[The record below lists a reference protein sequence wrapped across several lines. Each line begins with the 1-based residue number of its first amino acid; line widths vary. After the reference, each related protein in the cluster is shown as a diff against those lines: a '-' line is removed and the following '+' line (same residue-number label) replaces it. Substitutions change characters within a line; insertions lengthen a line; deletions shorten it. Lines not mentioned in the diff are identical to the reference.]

1 MPISLLVLVD
11 MVLNRINIKTQLS
24 SASVPQPTFSQAQLL
39 MINCSARRKE
49 DVTACNTKHNHER
62 ETPLPI
68 YLGVL
73 VHTKTRKRELVDTLY
88 DMGLSVSYDWVL
100 NISTVL
106 GNNVCR
112 HCEIELA
119 VCPTQL
125 KGGLFMTAAI
135 ANIDH
140 NPSSTTSHDSFHGTG
155 ISLFQH
161 PADRLSGV
169 QRTVAT
175 THAKDCIATKKTVAY
190 LPHTYTNVPPVAM
203 HKATPP
209 MPKLEG
215 PNKADCQL
223 IPQAMVKEY
232 RYSTNSCVYH

>member
-1 MPISLLVLVD
+1 
-11 MVLNRINIKTQLS
+11 MVLNGTNIKTQLS
-24 SASVPQPTFSQAQLL
+24 SASVPQPTLSLAPLL
-39 MINCSARRKE
+39 MFNCSARRKE
-49 DVTACNTKHNHER
+49 DVTACNTKHNQER

-68 YLGVL
+68 YLGVM

-88 DMGLSVSYDWVL
+88 DLALSVSYDRVL
-100 NISTVL
+100 NISTEL

-112 HCEIELA
+112 HCEIEQA
-119 VCPTQL
+119 VCPPQL
-125 KGGLFMTAAI
+125 KGGLFTTAAI
-135 ANIDH
+135 DNIDH
-140 NPSSTTSHDSFHGTG
+140 NPTSTTSHDSFHGTG

-161 PADRLSGV
+161 PAHRLSGV

-175 THAKDCIATKKTVAY
+175 THAKDCIATKKTLAY
-190 LPHTYTNVPPVAM
+190 LPQTYTNVPPVAM

-232 RYSTNSCVYH
+232 RYGINSCVYH